1 MCLIENLEVK
11 CPIAILGAEI
21 DNYAPPE
28 VLKQLGEVLAEK
40 SEARMVIH
48 FRQLL

>member
-1 MCLIENLEVK
+1 MK

-28 VLKQLGEVLAEK
+28 MLKKLGEILSEK
-40 SEARMVIH
+40 SEARIFLIIVKNV
-48 FRQLL
+48 